1 MMPGTLTRSPADI
14 VRKLLIDLTLGSNGG
29 ASWPVFTDAE
39 PNSPDECITVRDTQG
54 RDGGRDM
61 VTAERAEHH
70 GVQIRVR
77 AGTHAAGY
85 TKARAI
91 AVALDRDVYQEM
103 VVVAAGA
110 GGSYKLHAITRT
122 TDVIP
127 LGKDVPGSKR
137 SLFTLNALVS
147 LRSA

>member
-1 MMPGTLTRSPADI
+1 MPGTLIHSPADV
-14 VRKLLIDLTLGSNGG
+14 VRRLLIDLGLGTNGG

-39 PNSPDECITVRDTQG
+39 PNVPDNCITVRDTQG

-70 GVQIRVR
+70 GIQIRVR
-77 AGTHAAGY
+77 AGTQSAGY

-91 AVALDRDVYQEM
+91 AVALDSSVYQEM

-110 GGSYKLHAITRT
+110 GGAYKVHAITRT
-122 TDVIP
+122 TDVIA
-127 LGKDVPGSKR
+127 LGKEVPTAKR
-137 SLFTLNALVS
+137 SLFTINALISV
-147 LRSA
+147 RAA